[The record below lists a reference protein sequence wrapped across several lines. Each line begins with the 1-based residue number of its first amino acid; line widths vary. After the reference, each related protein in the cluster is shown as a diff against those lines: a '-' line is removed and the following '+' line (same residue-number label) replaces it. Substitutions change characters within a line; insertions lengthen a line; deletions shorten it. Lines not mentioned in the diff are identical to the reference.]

1 MSSISNPFRAW
12 LMTQPRTV
20 TMASLARDLGVDPS
34 YVSDL
39 MSEKNKL
46 MPSLPVAIAIEVRT
60 DGKVK
65 AKAIHDFAMRNRA
78 VEAEARAAA

>member
-1 MSSISNPFRAW
+1 MQKPNNPFRAW
-12 LMTQPRTV
+12 LELQPRDV

-34 YVSDL
+34 YISDL

-46 MPSLPVAIAIEVRT
+46 MPSLPVAIGIENRT
-60 DGKVK
+60 EGKVK